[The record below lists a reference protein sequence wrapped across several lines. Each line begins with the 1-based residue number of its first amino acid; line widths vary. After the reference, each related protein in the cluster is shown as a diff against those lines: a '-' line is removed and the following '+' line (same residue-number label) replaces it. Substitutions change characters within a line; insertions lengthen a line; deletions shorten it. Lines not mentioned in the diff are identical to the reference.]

1 MITILLIGLL
11 FMEEIF
17 FLIWNL
23 KEKKKHHREKMIIR
37 LIGAALLILLMALSL
52 LQGMDRYGML
62 IALFL
67 VQALIG
73 FFATR
78 RKKQET
84 LKVSGQIVRFLGSL
98 VLYTFA
104 LLPAILFPQYKE
116 PKVTGAYSV
125 AIEEY
130 TWVDDN
136 RIETYSDTGENRAV
150 TVKFWYPEKEGSYP
164 LVIFSHGATG
174 VIDSNYST
182 CKELASNGYVVAAI
196 AHPYQA
202 MFVKDVNGKITT
214 IDMDFFNQVMTD
226 NGSDSPEHEAA
237 VYEMSRQ
244 WIEIRTGDE
253 NFVLDTILKKASDK
267 ETGPFV
273 KINSEKIGL
282 FGHSLGGASSV
293 MVGRERTD
301 IDAVIN
307 LEGTMLGEYT
317 GYENGDYVFEQE
329 PYPIPLLDVNSRSV
343 YEEASSYKDRE
354 YVNFYVGKNAKDFK
368 EVIFNDAAHLNFT
381 DLPLVSPLLA
391 HMLGTGQVDAL
402 TCIENVNEMVL
413 NYFNYYLKDAEE
425 LNIPKEY

>member
-52 LQGMDRYGML
+52 LQSMDRYGML

-84 LKVSGQIVRFLGSL
+84 LKVSGQIARFLGSL

-116 PKVTGAYSV
+116 PKVTGSYSV

-267 ETGPFV
+267 KTGPFV

-317 GYENGDYVFEQE
+317 GYENGDY
-329 PYPIPLLDVNSRSV
+329 
-343 YEEASSYKDRE
+343 
-354 YVNFYVGKNAKDFK
+354 
-368 EVIFNDAAHLNFT
+368 
-381 DLPLVSPLLA
+381 
-391 HMLGTGQVDAL
+391 
-402 TCIENVNEMVL
+402 
-413 NYFNYYLKDAEE
+413 
-425 LNIPKEY
+425 